1 MTTKEQGLKA
11 SKQIKIEWCE
21 NWIKA
26 LFARLARY
34 DANGIYTE
42 HFWDL
47 AVKAG
52 LYERDTYGTPMTQA
66 LSNLCCVMDV
76 VDDRGCTLY
85 SVFKPKG
92 TKPGEHERLL
102 G

>member
-1 MTTKEQGLKA
+1 M
-11 SKQIKIEWCE
+11 KQIKVEWCE

-26 LFARLARY
+26 LFARIATHGG
-34 DANGIYTE
+34 NGIYTE

-47 AVKAG
+47 AVEAG
-52 LYERDTYGTPMTQA
+52 LYERNTYDTPMSQA
-66 LSNLCCVMDV
+66 LTNLCCVMDV
-76 VDDRGCTLY
+76 VDEKGYTKY
-85 SVFKPKG
+85 SVFKLKG

>member
-1 MTTKEQGLKA
+1 M
-11 SKQIKIEWCE
+11 KQIKVEWCE

-26 LFARLARY
+26 LFARLARSN
-34 DANGIYTE
+34 ANGIYTE

-52 LYERDTYGTPMTQA
+52 LYERDTYNTPMSQA
-66 LSNLCCVMDV
+66 LTNLCCVMDV
-76 VDDRGCTLY
+76 LDDEGKRCY
-85 SVFKPKG
+85 SAFKLKD
-92 TKPGEHERLL
+92 TKPEENERLL